1 MKQKGES
8 ASTKFEYPVDA
19 DFFMNL
25 KMNNFDERITDNG
38 WAAMHKLL
46 EDEMP
51 VAEERRRRPIIWW
64 FLLVF
69 CSLCSGWAG
78 WWYAG
83 KYHQGLQQQ
92 VYAQSMR
99 ATNPGTQ
106 AQSTTSINS
115 AAQAALLVK
124 PAVADHTRIVLVQA
138 NRFTADVAA
147 TKQEGS
153 AEMEY
158 KSLQPA
164 QNDLLQQPDQV
175 LSLPMAAINS
185 LETPVNTPVFAEVL
199 PEAPKK
205 VTRPEPIIL
214 RIIPQHTTRRLVF
227 GPSIGIFTERFRTL
241 NGASIGGV
249 VDYRTSAKWGLTASL
264 FYSYL
269 RPAPSTRP
277 VASLS
282 ALNYAKATGN
292 LSLLDSYGRLVDPQ
306 TGLSTASSKVY
317 VPLERLD
324 RFEMPVMAYVQFFR
338 RLRYFLG
345 PTISYTQSVEV
356 DKVFALNQVVFQASD
371 RSNDKAVNSLAENEV
386 KRWQLGLQT
395 GLGMRLGDRFELDFF
410 YRVNSIRTY
419 SRVLYQYNGAFL
431 EYAPKRTG
439 QINNSSIFTL
449 NGTLFF

>member
-1 MKQKGES
+1 
-8 ASTKFEYPVDA
+8 
-19 DFFMNL
+19 MNL
-25 KMNNFDERITDNG
+25 KMNHFDERITDNG
-38 WAAMHKLL
+38 WAAMHKVL

-78 WWYAG
+78 WWYSG
-83 KYHQGLQQQ
+83 KYYQGLQQQ
-92 VYAQSMR
+92 VSAQSLK
-99 ATNPGTQ
+99 AESPTVQVQTTTPFKSV
-106 AQSTTSINS
+106 AQDASLLKSTT
-115 AAQAALLVK
+115 
-124 PAVADHTRIVLVQA
+124 PDHTRIVLTQA
-138 NRFTADVAA
+138 SRLFSYFDAKNRNTAFGNV
-147 TKQEGS
+147 EG
-153 AEMEY
+153 A
-158 KSLQPA
+158 LQPA
-164 QNDLLQQPDQV
+164 LDDLMQQPDQAF
-175 LSLPMAAINS
+175 SLPLAAVNS
-185 LETPVNTPVFAEVL
+185 LETPVNTPVYAEVF

-249 VDYRTSAKWGLTASL
+249 VDYRTSARWGLTASL

-419 SRVLYQYNGAFL
+419 SRVLYQYNGAYL
-431 EYAPKRTG
+431 EYAPTRAG

>member
-1 MKQKGES
+1 
-8 ASTKFEYPVDA
+8 
-19 DFFMNL
+19 MNL

-46 EDEMP
+46 EEEMP

-78 WWYAG
+78 WWYSG
-83 KYHQGLQQQ
+83 KYYQGLQQQ
-92 VYAQSMR
+92 VAAHALKAES
-99 ATNPGTQ
+99 PSTQ
-106 AQSTTSINS
+106 VQNTTPYTSI
-115 AAQAALLVK
+115 AQDAPLLK
-124 PAVADHTRIVLVQA
+124 PAVADHTRIVLAQA
-138 NRFTADVAA
+138 NRLAPYFDTKNWNAA
-147 TKQEGS
+147 FGNVDG
-153 AEMEY
+153 A
-158 KSLQPA
+158 LQPA
-164 QNDLLQQPDQV
+164 PDDLIPQPDQA
-175 LSLPMAAINS
+175 LSLPMAAVNS
-185 LETPVNTPVFAEVL
+185 LETPVNTPVYAEVL

-205 VTRPEPIIL
+205 VTRPEPTIL

-292 LSLLDSYGRLVDPQ
+292 LSLLDSYGRLLDPQ

-371 RSNDKAVNSLAENEV
+371 RSNDRAVNSLAENEV

-419 SRVLYQYNGAFL
+419 NRVLYQYNGAFL
-431 EYAPKRTG
+431 EYAPRSTG

>member
-1 MKQKGES
+1 
-8 ASTKFEYPVDA
+8 
-19 DFFMNL
+19 MNL
-25 KMNNFDERITDNG
+25 KMNHFDERITDNG

-83 KYHQGLQQQ
+83 KYHEGLQQQ
-92 VYAQSMR
+92 VYAQSLR
-99 ATNPGTQ
+99 PANPGTQ
-106 AQSTTSINS
+106 AQSTNPFKSV
-115 AAQAALLVK
+115 AQDVPQLKSTA
-124 PAVADHTRIVLVQA
+124 PDHTRIVLTQGSRLSPYFDTK
-138 NRFTADVAA
+138 NWNAA
-147 TKQEGS
+147 FGNVNGFI
-153 AEMEY
+153 
-158 KSLQPA
+158 QPA
-164 QNDLLQQPDQV
+164 LNEFVQQPDQV

-249 VDYRTSAKWGLTASL
+249 IDYRTSAKWGLTASL

-324 RFEMPVMAYVQFFR
+324 RFEMPMMAYVQFFR

-439 QINNSSIFTL
+439 KINNSSIFTL